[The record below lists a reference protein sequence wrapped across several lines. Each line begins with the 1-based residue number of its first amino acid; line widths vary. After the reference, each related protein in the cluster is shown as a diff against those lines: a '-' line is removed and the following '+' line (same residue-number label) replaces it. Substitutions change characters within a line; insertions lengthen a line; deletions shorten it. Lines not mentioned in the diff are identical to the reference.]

1 MIIDNGQL
9 IINELTIKDVLGRV
23 VQSFEF
29 KVQSPVTVNVSDFS
43 EGVYFIKLVS
53 SSGITVVKKFVVVH

>member
-1 MIIDNGQL
+1 
-9 IINELTIKDVLGRV
+9 LGRL

-29 KVQSPVTVNVSDFS
+29 KVQSPVTVNVSDLS

-53 SSGITVVKKFVVVH
+53 SSDMTMVKKFVVVH